1 MVDGAQ
7 AAPPE
12 QLGELVGLDLV
23 ALVPL
28 AGVAPAITDDHPIDE
43 WGQQIV
49 EPLRLGAL
57 FERQVHRPAHP
68 AEELG
73 EGAALGGQHASC
85 DHASARLAHRGDRA
99 GLMDVETDIL
109 GRPFHERRSWLGIPG
124 RDRLHGSAQGRTLN
138 MR

>member
-12 QLGELVGLDLV
+12 QLGELVGIDLV

-43 WGQQIV
+43 RGQQIV

-57 FERQVHRPAHP
+57 LEREVDRPTHGS
-68 AEELG
+68 EELA
-73 EGAALGGQHASC
+73 EGTALSGQHAPC
-85 DHASARLAHRGDRA
+85 DHASARLAH
-99 GLMDVETDIL
+99 
-109 GRPFHERRSWLGIPG
+109 
-124 RDRLHGSAQGRTLN
+124 
-138 MR
+138 